1 MEYVM
6 IASSVLSGIQSI
18 TQGNAQ
24 ASAYKM
30 QAKVSE
36 AKASREALNYELR
49 ANNTLK
55 KLRSA
60 NSANVARG
68 YSGGILGTEGSPL
81 LVQTANSRNAG
92 EEFMRDVDN
101 AKFALTMGEAQASQ
115 FLQAADKAQSS
126 GYMGAIGKFA
136 TAGAGYYDLYGNP
149 FASADPLLDPANWGG
164 KAVV

>member
-6 IASSVLSGIQSI
+6 IASAVLGGLQSI

-24 ASAYKM
+24 AANYRL

-60 NSANVARG
+60 NSANLARG

-101 AKFALTMGEAQASQ
+101 AKFALTMGEAQSKQ
-115 FLQAADKAQSS
+115 FLDAADTAQSS
-126 GYMGAIGKFA
+126 GYTSALGKFA
-136 TAGAGYYDLYGNP
+136 MAGAGMYELYGNP
-149 FASADPLLDPANWGG
+149 FAAADPLSDPANWGG
-164 KAVV
+164 KVAI